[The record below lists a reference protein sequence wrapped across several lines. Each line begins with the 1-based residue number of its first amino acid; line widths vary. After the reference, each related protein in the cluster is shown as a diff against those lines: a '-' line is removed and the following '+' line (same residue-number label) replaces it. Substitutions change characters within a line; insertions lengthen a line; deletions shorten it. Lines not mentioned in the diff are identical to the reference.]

1 MIKFE
6 HEPTGKS
13 VTIVASH
20 VASYEFQTLKGL
32 IQVNIIMANGRGY
45 NFRLAA
51 LMGYTQS
58 YLEREFEKIIPI
70 NNSMVQAIYQISGY
84 DVIH

>member
-13 VTIVASH
+13 VTIVTSH
-20 VASYEFQTLKGL
+20 VTSYEFQTLKGL
-32 IQVNIIMANGRGY
+32 VQLNIFTANGRGY

-51 LMGYTQS
+51 LMGYNQS

-70 NNSMVQAIYQISGY
+70 NNSRVQAVFQISGY